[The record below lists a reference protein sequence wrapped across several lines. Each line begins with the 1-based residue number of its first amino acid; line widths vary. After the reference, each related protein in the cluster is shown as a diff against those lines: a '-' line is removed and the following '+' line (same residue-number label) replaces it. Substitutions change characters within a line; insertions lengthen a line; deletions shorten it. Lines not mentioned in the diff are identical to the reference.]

1 MVYLIGGLTVIA
13 IIIVAVPLLIMRG
26 TAILSDIIGKSEV
39 EDDET

>member
-1 MVYLIGGLTVIA
+1 MPYLIGGLAVIA
-13 IIIVAVPLLIMRG
+13 VLIIAIPLLVMRG